1 MTMGLDSDSPSH
13 RGKATVHSPVRFG
26 CVGLGGYAEHICGL
40 LQECSNSQTA
50 PVHLAAVWDPQIAA
64 HEALAASLR
73 AAGVKIF
80 NQYEELLSDGIE
92 ALWLPVPI
100 DLHRSYTLKALDAG
114 KAVMCEKPAA
124 GSVDDV
130 DAMIA
135 ARDRTGLPVAIGY
148 QDIYDPTTLQIKR
161 QLLDG
166 EIGTIQSVAVWGCW
180 PRSEAYFR
188 RSVWAG
194 RFQRDG
200 TWILDSP
207 ANNAMS
213 HFINLALFLLGPT
226 ERESAQPLAVEAELY
241 RANDIENYDTCGLRI
256 MAPMPVLVLL
266 THACAT
272 SIEPRIELRG
282 SAGCLRYQA
291 FDSVEIHGRRGHQ
304 SFPLDAGG
312 VRSAM
317 VDRFARWIRGSLG
330 SDLVATLEV
339 ARAPVVAINGASEA
353 VAVAQIPDAHRKDLT
368 LDGATLRTIAGVEAA
383 FDHCAATGQ
392 MPHESGQC
400 PWSSPPG
407 TRDLRGYTHFA
418 GPRV

>member
-1 MTMGLDSDSPSH
+1 MTMAPDLGSPLHPGKSTAH
-13 RGKATVHSPVRFG
+13 RPVRFG

-40 LQECSNSQTA
+40 LQEYGNGEAA
-50 PVHLAAVWDPQIAA
+50 PVQLAAVWDPEIAA
-64 HEALAASLR
+64 HEAKAASLR
-73 AAGVKIF
+73 AAGVRIF
-80 NQYEELLSDGIE
+80 SEYEELLSDGIE

-100 DLHRSYTLKALDAG
+100 DLHRSYTLKALAAG

-135 ARDRTGLPVAIGY
+135 ARDRAELPVAIGY
-148 QDIYDPTTLQIKR
+148 QDIYDPITLQIKR

-166 EIGTIQSVAVWGCW
+166 EIGTIQSVVVWGCW
-180 PRSEAYFR
+180 PRSEAYFG
-188 RSVWAG
+188 RSAWAG

-213 HFINLALFLLGPT
+213 HFINLALFLVGPT
-226 ERESAQPLAVEAELY
+226 ERESAQPLQVEAELY

-272 SIEPRIELRG
+272 LVEPHIELHG
-282 SAGCLRYQA
+282 SAGRLRYQA
-291 FDSVEIHGRRGHQ
+291 FESAEIHGRRGRQHL
-304 SFPLDAGG
+304 PLDAGG
-312 VRSAM
+312 VRGAM

-339 ARAPVVAINGASEA
+339 ARAPVVTINGASEA
-353 VAVAQIPDAHRKDLT
+353 TPVVQIPDAHRKDLI
-368 LDGATLRTIAGVEAA
+368 DRGSTLRTIDGIEAA
-383 FDHCAATGQ
+383 FERCAAAAQ

-407 TRDLRGYTHFA
+407 TRDLRGYNHFA

>member
-1 MTMGLDSDSPSH
+1 
-13 RGKATVHSPVRFG
+13 
-26 CVGLGGYAEHICGL
+26 VGLGGYAEHICGL
-40 LQECSNSQTA
+40 LQECGNGEAA
-50 PVHLAAVWDPQIAA
+50 PVQLAAVWDPQITA
-64 HEALAASLR
+64 HQARASSLR
-73 AAGVKIF
+73 AAGVTIF
-80 NQYEELLSDGIE
+80 DQYDQLLADGIE

-100 DLHRSYTLKALDAG
+100 DLHRNYTVRALDAG

-166 EIGTIQSVAVWGCW
+166 EIGTIQSVVLWGCW

-188 RSVWAG
+188 RSTWAG
-194 RFQRDG
+194 RFARDG

-213 HFINLALFLLGPT
+213 HFINLALFLVGPS
-226 ERESAQPLAVEAELY
+226 ERESAPPLQVEAELY

-272 SIEPRIELRG
+272 LVEPRIELHG

-291 FDSVEIHGRRGHQ
+291 FESVEIRGRSGQ
-304 SFPLDAGG
+304 QQLPLDAGG
-312 VRSAM
+312 VRGAM
-317 VDRFARWIRGSLG
+317 VDRFSRWVRGSLG
-330 SDLVATLEV
+330 DDLVATLEV

-353 VAVAQIPDAHRKDLT
+353 APVVQISPAHRKNLIDH
-368 LDGATLRTIAGVEAA
+368 GSTLRTIEGIEAA
-383 FDHCAATGQ
+383 FARCAAAGQ

-400 PWSSPPG
+400 PWSSPAG
-407 TRDLRGYTHFA
+407 KRDLRGYKHFA
-418 GPRV
+418 GPRI